1 MSLYF
6 FEKVR
11 RVTAEK
17 AKSISEFCPNKKGTF
32 KQFLL
37 GLVNGEDQAVQV
49 EWFSVFLSVSI
60 YSTYIA
66 NLS

>member
-49 EWFSVFLSVSI
+49 E
-60 YSTYIA
+60 
-66 NLS
+66 